1 MKSVNRSVYPY
12 MKRGVDIILSFFA
25 ILLLF
30 PVMLVI
36 GIIVKASSK
45 GPVFFTQKRMGKD
58 DRIFTILKFRS
69 MYIETPR
76 DVATSELSDATKF
89 ITPVGAFLRKT
100 SLDEL
105 PQLFNII
112 KGDMSLVGPRPALYT
127 QENLIRLRAESG
139 ANKVRPGL
147 TGLAQING
155 RDEIPE
161 ELKAQYD
168 AQYVEELSAKNDIK
182 ILFTTI
188 KKVVK
193 SEDIKH

>member
-1 MKSVNRSVYPY
+1 MKSVNKSVYPY
-12 MKRGVDIILSFFA
+12 LKRGVDIILSFFA

-30 PVMLVI
+30 PVMLVV
-36 GIIVKASSK
+36 GIIIKATSK
-45 GPVFFTQKRMGKD
+45 GPVFFKQKRMGKD
-58 DRIFTILKFRS
+58 DRTFTILKFRS
-69 MYIETPR
+69 MYVETPK
-76 DVATSELSDATKF
+76 DVATSELSDANKF

-105 PQLFNII
+105 PQLLNII

-127 QENLIRLRAESG
+127 QENLNKLRAESG
-139 ANKVRPGL
+139 ANRVRPGL

-168 AQYVEELSAKNDIK
+168 AQYVEELSAKNDIR
-182 ILFTTI
+182 ILFTTFI
-188 KKVVK
+188 KVVK